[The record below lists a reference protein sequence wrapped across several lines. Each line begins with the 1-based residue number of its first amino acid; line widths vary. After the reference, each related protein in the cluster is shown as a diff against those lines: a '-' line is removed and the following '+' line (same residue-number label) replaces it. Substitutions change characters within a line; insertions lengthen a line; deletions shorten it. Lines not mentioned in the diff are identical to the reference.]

1 MQIIFYFFTLI
12 EIMANKNLLED
23 DLQEITNDIKS
34 FENNIDKIRLL
45 ILFIENHKL
54 INIKKNKI
62 NIKNYTLS
70 KKEILEHIKNTN
82 ELNDYKINYILTF
95 TINKPQEK
103 LGELDELNDKIDL
116 NMLSEFYKLDA
127 IKNLNNISTKNI
139 DSKESFTATNSLII
153 IANKEK
159 KFYIKNTN
167 YIKNNSSRKKR

>member
-1 MQIIFYFFTLI
+1 MI
-12 EIMANKNLLED
+12 NKNLLQD
-23 DLQEITNDIKS
+23 NLQDNLQEITNDIKL
-34 FENNIDKIRLL
+34 FENNIDKITLF

-62 NIKNYTLS
+62 TTKNCILS
-70 KKEILEHIKNTN
+70 KKEILEHIRNTN
-82 ELNDYKINYILTF
+82 ELNDYKINYILKF
-95 TINKPQEK
+95 TINKSQEK
-103 LGELDELNDKIDL
+103 LEELYELNDKMDL

-127 IKNLNNISTKNI
+127 IKNINNISTKNI

-159 KFYIKNTN
+159 KFYIRNTN